1 MFNLTTGERQ
11 IQLLRELYFA
21 VKRDRDLAIQKIRSS
36 PTELVCG
43 KFRCRLENES
53 IKYFVSQYVEEREEY
68 SFEEFYGINDHYYNY
83 LPSVEIGKGGMGGGG
98 ASYVTYSY
106 NLPSVEIIK
115 GGVGGGGVGY
125 ITYSYNLPPGC
136 LAPSDSP
143 VFKNFSIKATTKTA
157 LLETWR
163 EEEIGTVF
171 YTIDTGELYS
181 VVNGPEKFD
190 SDSTH
195 IYSKQYQQLSRIHNM
210 GLTFLQDAVYSVPKK
225 QKVLKERE
233 VSREEFLREPFELI

>member
-1 MFNLTTGERQ
+1 MFNPITGERQ
-11 IQLLRELYFA
+11 IQLLRELYLA

-43 KFRCRLENES
+43 KFRCRLENEN
-53 IKYFVSQYVEEREEY
+53 IRYFVSQYVEECEEY
-68 SFEEFYGINDHYYNY
+68 SFEEFYGIKGLYNY
-83 LPSVEIGKGGMGGGG
+83 PPSECFFYSSYYSEEIKGGMGGG
-98 ASYVTYSY
+98 AVS
-106 NLPSVEIIK
+106 
-115 GGVGGGGVGY
+115 Y
-125 ITYSYNLPPGC
+125 ITYSHNLPPGC

>member
-1 MFNLTTGERQ
+1 MFTPTTGERQ
-11 IQLLRELYFA
+11 IQLLRELYLT

-53 IKYFVSQYVEEREEY
+53 IRYFVSQYVEECEEY
-68 SFEEFYGINDHYYNY
+68 SFEEFYGINGRYNY
-83 LPSVEIGKGGMGGGG
+83 LPSVEIVKGGMGGG
-98 ASYVTYSY
+98 ASYVTYSC
-106 NLPSVEIIK
+106 
-115 GGVGGGGVGY
+115 
-125 ITYSYNLPPGC
+125 NLPPSC
-136 LAPSDSP
+136 RAPSDSP
-143 VFKNFSIKATTKTA
+143 IFKNFSIKATTKTA

-163 EEEIGTVF
+163 EEEIGSVF

-181 VVNGPEKFD
+181 VVNGPEKSD

-195 IYSKQYQQLSRIHNM
+195 IYSKQYQQLSRIHDM
-210 GLTFLQDAVYSVPKK
+210 GLTFLQDVVYSVPKK

>member
-1 MFNLTTGERQ
+1 MNTMFDLTTGDRQ
-11 IQLLRELYFA
+11 IQLLRELYLT
-21 VKRDRDLAIQKIRSS
+21 VKRDRDLAIQKIRSG
-36 PTELVCG
+36 PTELICG

-53 IKYFVSQYVEEREEY
+53 IRYFVSQYVEECEEY
-68 SFEEFYGINDHYYNY
+68 SFEKFYGINDHYYNY
-83 LPSVEIGKGGMGGGG
+83 LPSVEIGQGGVGGGG
-98 ASYVTYSY
+98 AGYVTYSY
-106 NLPSVEIIK
+106 NLPPS
-115 GGVGGGGVGY
+115 
-125 ITYSYNLPPGC
+125 C
-136 LAPSDSP
+136 FAPSDSP

-163 EEEIGTVF
+163 EEEIGSVF

-181 VVNGPEKFD
+181 VVNGPEKSD

-210 GLTFLQDAVYSVPKK
+210 GLTFLQDSVYSVPKK